1 MPAGCSRTAREGMV
15 SLGTEPAP
23 IWAWL
28 STRAAERPG
37 AVSYT
42 HLDVYKRQQLVT
54 PMDDRDL
61 AAKLGQ
67 IHGLF
72 HRAVAAAYH
81 VDVQIL
87 SLIHI

>member
-37 AVSYT
+37 ASAS
-42 HLDVYKRQQLVT
+42 R
-54 PMDDRDL
+54 
-61 AAKLGQ
+61 ASS
-67 IHGLF
+67 LF
-72 HRAVAAAYH
+72 PRASRTSTGW
-81 VDVQIL
+81 DTI
-87 SLIHI
+87 